1 MNQSFK
7 IGKSVRSVLG
17 MGLATAALLASQ
29 SASAA
34 ALNLTD
40 GDTVKLSY
48 TSTFGGASGG
58 GEFRLDGVSV
68 VNGAGDSFLTFCL
81 EFPEHISLG
90 TNYYVDVNTKA
101 IAGGNGIALTYSGD
115 VAGTAG
121 NDPLSFATAWLYT
134 QFRAGTLAGFNSAS
148 NADAN
153 SLQAAIWF
161 FENEQPLSFLDAKA
175 LQFRA
180 AALSAVAG
188 GWNSI
193 GRVRVLNLWD
203 TRAGTAGNYTFSGN
217 HQDQLYLIPVP
228 EPETYAMML
237 AGLGLLGLAAR
248 RRKQKSV

>member
-1 MNQSFK
+1 M
-7 IGKSVRSVLG
+7 GKCVRSALG
-17 MGLATAALLASQ
+17 VGLATATLVAAQ
-29 SASAA
+29 GASAA

-48 TSTFGGASGG
+48 TSTYGGASGG

-90 TNYYVDVNTKA
+90 TSYYVDVNTKA
-101 IAGGNGIALTYSGD
+101 IAGGNGIALTYPGD

-121 NDPLSFATAWLYT
+121 SDPLSFATAWLYT
-134 QFRAGTLAGFNSAS
+134 QFRAGTLAGFNSTS

-175 LQFRA
+175 VQFKN
-180 AALSAVAG
+180 AALAAVAG

-193 GRVRVLNLWD
+193 GNVRVLNLWD
-203 TRAGTAGNYTFSGN
+203 TRSGTAGNYTFSGN
-217 HQDQLYLIPVP
+217 HQDQLYMIPVP

-237 AGLGLLGLAAR
+237 AGLGLIGLAAR
-248 RRKQKSV
+248 RRKQQAA